1 LEYRKAPQE
10 KKLPKIS
17 ELFDLQYG
25 HSLELNRLS
34 QTTGPNSVN
43 FVGRAARNNGVTAK
57 VALIPGLAPAES
69 GSISVA
75 LGGQGGAGVAFLQP
89 FPYYCGRDVMVLTA
103 KLPMSDTEKLWWAL
117 CITANR
123 FRFGFGRQANRTLKD
138 LVLPDAATMPDWVI
152 RADVSNYAG
161 VEAPFSNEPLQ
172 PLDPAHWKSFRYD
185 SIFKIRKGYYNR
197 KPPASESGR
206 AIPFIGATEYKNG
219 ITSYVSE
226 EDLAAY
232 SRDGSIK
239 PDEPLER
246 KLFPGECVTVSNN
259 GSVGEAFYQ
268 PVPFTCSHD
277 VNPLYLLDK
286 GIRLAPRLGLFLATV
301 IRADKYRWGYGR
313 KWRPIR
319 MPSSNISLPV
329 TSAGLP
335 DWAYMEQYVNA
346 LPYSAQVDHLAPGAG
361 SQQ

>member
-1 LEYRKAPQE
+1 M
-10 KKLPKIS
+10 PKIS
-17 ELFDLQYG
+17 ELFNLQYG

-34 QTTGPNSVN
+34 RSSAQNSVN

-57 VALIPGLAPAES
+57 VAPIANLAPAEA
-69 GSISVA
+69 GTISVA

-103 KLPMSDTEKLWWAL
+103 KLPMTDTAKLWWAF

-138 LVLPDAATMPDWVI
+138 LELPEVISIPDWVKKT
-152 RADVSNYAG
+152 DVSNYAG
-161 VEAPFSNEPLQ
+161 VEASFSNEPPP
-172 PLDPAHWKSFRYD
+172 PLDPSCWRLFRYD
-185 SIFKIRKGYYNR
+185 SIFEIRKGYYNK
-197 KPPASESGR
+197 KPPVTESSGG
-206 AIPFIGATEYKNG
+206 IPFIGATEYENG
-219 ITSYVSE
+219 VTSYVSE
-226 EDLAAY
+226 EDLALY

-239 PDEPLER
+239 PDEPLDR
-246 KLFPGECVTVSNN
+246 KLFPGESVTVSNN

-277 VNPLYLLDK
+277 VNPLYLRDK
-286 GIRLAPRLGLFLATV
+286 EVKLNARLGLFLATV

-319 MPSSNISLPV
+319 MPSSHISLPV
-329 TSAGLP
+329 TPAGGP
-335 DWAYMEQYVNA
+335 DWSYMEQYVSA
-346 LPYSAQVDHLAPGAG
+346 LPYSAQIDSLSSGTTG
-361 SQQ
+361 

>member
-1 LEYRKAPQE
+1 V
-10 KKLPKIS
+10 PKIS

-25 HSLELNRLS
+25 HSLELNRLLQS
-34 QTTGPNSVN
+34 LGPNSVN

-57 VALIPGLAPAES
+57 VAPIAGLAPAAS
-69 GSISVA
+69 STISVA

-103 KLPMSDTEKLWWAL
+103 KLPMTDTEKLWWAL

-138 LVLPDAATMPDWVI
+138 LELPDPATIPTWVKE
-152 RADVSNYAG
+152 ADVSDYAG
-161 VEAPFSNEPLQ
+161 VEAALSGHPPPSLA
-172 PLDPAHWKSFRYD
+172 PAGWKSFRYD
-185 SIFKIRKGYYNR
+185 ELFEIRKGYYNK
-197 KPPASESGR
+197 KPPTTEPGR
-206 AIPFIGATEYKNG
+206 GIPFIGATEFENG
-219 ITSYVSE
+219 ITSWVTE
-226 EDLAAY
+226 EDLATY
-232 SRDGSIK
+232 SRDGSAK

-246 KLFPGECVTVSNN
+246 KLFPSECITVSNN

-268 PVPFTCSHD
+268 PVAFTCSHD

-286 GIRLAPRLGLFLATV
+286 TVKLTARLGIFLAAV

-319 MPSSNISLPV
+319 MPSSQISLPV
-329 TSAGLP
+329 TLVGQP
-335 DWAYMEQYVNA
+335 DWAYMEHYVST
-346 LPYSAQVDHLAPGAG
+346 LPYSSRVDNDGILG
-361 SQQ
+361 

>member
-1 LEYRKAPQE
+1 M
-10 KKLPKIS
+10 PKIS
-17 ELFDLQYG
+17 ELFDLHYG

-34 QTTGPNSVN
+34 QSQGPNSVN

-57 VALIPGLAPAES
+57 VAPIANLTPADG

-138 LVLPDAATMPDWVI
+138 LQLPPAEAMPDWVKK
-152 RADVSNYAG
+152 ADVSDYAG
-161 VEAPFSNEPLQ
+161 VEASFSSEASPPF
-172 PLDPAHWKSFRYD
+172 DPARWKSFRYD
-185 SIFKIRKGYYNR
+185 ALFEIRKGYYNK
-197 KPPASESGR
+197 KPPVSEANNG
-206 AIPFIGATEYKNG
+206 IPFIGATEYRNG
-219 ITSYVSE
+219 ITAYINQ

-286 GIRLAPRLGLFLATV
+286 RIRLNPRLGLFLATV

-319 MPSSNISLPV
+319 MPSSHISLPV
-329 TSAGLP
+329 TLAGDP
-335 DWAYMEQYVNA
+335 DWAYMELYLGT
-346 LPYSAQVDHLAPGAG
+346 LPYSAQIDHSPL
-361 SQQ
+361 SRVV